1 MKIRNH
7 GQTKGGNRKAVYVDW
22 GDKEDQEDLK
32 KGCHV
37 RQDAE
42 NK

>member
-1 MKIRNH
+1 M
-7 GQTKGGNRKAVYVDW
+7 
-22 GDKEDQEDLK
+22 DKQKVETESQSMRVGEIKRTQEDLK

>member
-22 GDKEDQEDLK
+22 GDKEDK
-32 KGCHV
+32 TY
-37 RQDAE
+37 A
-42 NK
+42 